1 MSATV
6 TRELEELLPIAVLT
20 SEGGVDVVLV
30 EEVDGVLYD
39 RASGA
44 ELDLVSLVVVLGLPE
59 LEAA

>member
-20 SEGGVDVVLV
+20 SEGGAEVVLV
-30 EEVDGVLYD
+30 EERGGVLYN
-39 RASGA
+39 RASGE

>member
-20 SEGGVDVVLV
+20 SEGGAEVVLV
-30 EEVDGVLYD
+30 EERGGVLYD
-39 RASGA
+39 RANGA